1 MNIKNWEL
9 TCDLGY
15 TFEFTN
21 KKDETIVIRLFAR
34 SEKEAW
40 EKLARLS

>member
-9 TCDLGY
+9 TSDLGY
-15 TFEFTN
+15 TSEFTN
-21 KKDETIVIRLFAR
+21 KNDENIVISLLAR

-40 EKLARLS
+40 GKLAV